1 MNKYCRICVKNLLEP
16 SRMKI
21 YEFVQKSQNSAVTV
35 GALVSLTKLR
45 QPTVT
50 FHVNKLAEA
59 GLLQKKKL
67 GRQVI
72 IQARHMPK
80 HCTTCPIFR

>member
-1 MNKYCRICVKNLLEP
+1 MNKYCRICVRNLLEP

-21 YEFVQKSQNSAVTV
+21 YQFVQKSPNLQVTV

-72 IQARHMPK
+72 IQTGYMPK
-80 HCTTCPIFR
+80 HCSTCPIFR